1 MTFRSFIIQLI
12 ILTAATA
19 ILIAIANYFIPFFQ
33 AQQSVTWISLAFFF
47 LLTIITGYIGF
58 RSIEKNAYG
67 FVSNVNGMVMLK
79 LLFCVG
85 FVVAWLLIAKPGKP
99 YFVIPFFILY
109 VIFTFFEI
117 RQLVMAQKRQSQ
129 QQKLSKNANG

>member
-1 MTFRSFIIQLI
+1 MTFRFFIIQLV
-12 ILTAATA
+12 ILTVGTA
-19 ILIAIANYFIPFFQ
+19 VLIAIANYFIPFFQ
-33 AQQSVTWISLAFFF
+33 ALQNIMWISLAFFF
-47 LLTIITGYIGF
+47 MLTIITGYLGF

-79 LLFCVG
+79 LFFCVA
-85 FVVAWLLIAKPGKP
+85 FVVTWLLIAKPGKP
-99 YFVIPFFILY
+99 DFVIPFFILY
-109 VIFTFFEI
+109 VIFTVFEI